1 MRSVALRSASSR
13 VQVLR
18 ALFLLL
24 TFGLAARAAH
34 LTVWDTRGGERG
46 DKQGHSTL
54 TLPPERGLILD
65 RNGVELT
72 ITLRAPSVYVI
83 PSELEKIEPTASTLA
98 RILGLDGR
106 RLAARLRD
114 RDRFTFIKRWVSPEQ
129 AEQIRSRALPG
140 AGIVDE
146 PRRAY
151 PAGPLAANLLGFV
164 NIDGEGV
171 RAIERQENETLR
183 GRTRTVPVERD
194 AKGRLFVVERTNPQ
208 DAAGGDIRLTIDSAL
223 QAEVEDALQSSV
235 EKTGARGGVVVML
248 DPRTGDILS
257 LAEAPS
263 FDPNFFRQLDY
274 TETRSRA
281 FHDAVE
287 PGSTLKVFLVAGALE
302 AGVIRA
308 DEQIDTG
315 LGRLAVPG
323 KVIRDHHPYGR
334 IAISDVIAV
343 SSNVGAVLIGERL
356 GPQRHYETLQSFG
369 FGSRTG
375 SGFPSESAGL
385 LRHWQK
391 WKTVD
396 HATISFGQ
404 GVSATPIQLAAAT
417 AALASGGLW
426 RTPRLVAARR
436 EHRGEWRDSPTETG
450 RRVVSAETAATVLR
464 MMEGVV
470 SAEGTGRQ
478 AGLRHL
484 RVAGKT
490 GTAQKFDATT
500 VSYSKQKWTAWFIG
514 VVPADNPRLVIVVAL
529 DEPAGPTH
537 GGGDVAAPLFAQV
550 AAAGLGRLGIVT
562 APEPIPARPFP
573 TAVALAKPDARAGAK
588 IETAGASRAT
598 AASTPSEIEPKA
610 SATAASD
617 TANTGGTTAIPRTHN
632 TGSKQPAPESHRIL
646 MPDFRGETVASAL
659 RMAAR
664 EALTLELIGNE
675 RGLAVAQD
683 PSPGTIV
690 MGSQSRVWVRFT
702 LESEEG

>member
-1 MRSVALRSASSR
+1 MRSMALRSASSR

-24 TFGLAARAAH
+24 TLGLAARAAH
-34 LTVWDTRGGERG
+34 LSVWDTRGGERG
-46 DKQGHSTL
+46 DKQGHATL
-54 TLPPERGLILD
+54 RLPPERGLILD

-83 PSELEKIEPTASTLA
+83 PNELEKVEPTASTLA
-98 RILGLDGR
+98 RILGLDAR
-106 RLAARLRD
+106 RLATRLRE

-129 AEQIRSRALPG
+129 AARIRSRALPG
-140 AGIVDE
+140 TGIVNE

-151 PAGPLAANLLGFV
+151 PAGPLAANLLGFA
-164 NIDGEGV
+164 NIDGQGV

-183 GRTRTVPVERD
+183 GRTRTIPVERD
-194 AKGRLFVVERTNPQ
+194 PRGRLFVVERTNPQ
-208 DAAGGDIRLTIDSAL
+208 DAAGGDIRLTIDAAL

-235 EKTGARGGVVVML
+235 EKTGAGGGVVVVL

-263 FDPNFFRQLDY
+263 FDPNFFREVDY
-274 TETRSRA
+274 AETRSRA
-281 FHDAVE
+281 FLDAIE

-302 AGVIRA
+302 AGVIST
-308 DEQIDTG
+308 DERIDTG
-315 LGRLAVPG
+315 LGRLVMPG

-334 IAISDVIAV
+334 IAIGDVIAV
-343 SSNVGAVLIGERL
+343 SSNVGAVLIGERF
-356 GPQRHYETLQSFG
+356 GPRRHYETLQSFG
-369 FGSRTG
+369 FGSKTG

-385 LRHWQK
+385 LRHWRQ
-391 WKTVD
+391 WKAVD

-436 EHRGEWRDSPTETG
+436 EHSGEWRDSPTATG
-450 RRVVSAETAATVLR
+450 RRVVSTGTAAAVLR

-470 SAEGTGRQ
+470 SAKGTGRR

-500 VSYSKQKWTAWFIG
+500 GSYSSQKCVAWFIG

-529 DEPAGPTH
+529 DEPAGPAH
-537 GGGDVAAPLFAQV
+537 GGGDVAAPLFARV
-550 AAAGLGRLGIVT
+550 AAAGLGRLGIIT

-573 TAVALAKPDARAGAK
+573 TAVALAKPDARTGAK
-588 IETAGASRAT
+588 IGAAETRRVPS
-598 AASTPSEIEPKA
+598 ASTPNETELEA
-610 SATAASD
+610 SASAASG
-617 TANTGGTTAIPRTHN
+617 TPHTGGTTAIPRTHN
-632 TGSKQPAPESHRIL
+632 TGSEQPDPEPHRIL

-675 RGLAVAQD
+675 KGLAVAQD

-690 MGSQSRVWVRFT
+690 MNSQPRVRVRFT